1 MIGIFVK
8 AVLILKTIK
17 SFQKSAKIILGKLR
31 WLKIGPLA
39 IHNLNLMGLL
49 IPFCFCSIALVSI
62 KKLMGCVKP
71 LFRVAYV
78 AAVAALVVAAALV
91 VVAAVAVASAP
102 F

>member
-49 IPFCFCSIALVSI
+49 IPFCFYSIALVSI

-78 AAVAALVVAAALV
+78 AAVVAAALVVAALV
-91 VVAAVAVASAP
+91 VVAAVASAP

>member
-1 MIGIFVK
+1 M
-8 AVLILKTIK
+8 A
-17 SFQKSAKIILGKLR
+17 Q
-31 WLKIGPLA
+31 IGPLA
-39 IHNLNLMGLL
+39 IHNLTLMGLL

-78 AAVAALVVAAALV
+78 AAAAALGVAAALVVAAV
-91 VVAAVAVASAP
+91 VGVVGVAAVASVAAVAVASAP